1 MSAEQNV
8 AASRR
13 VIEEAW
19 NQGNLAVIDQLC
31 APDCVEHDL
40 STHEEIRGI
49 EAEKERVRAYRAA
62 MPDLRVSIDDVF
74 ASGDEVVLR
83 WTARGTN
90 DGELM
95 GNQPTHRR
103 VEITGISIDRYNAEG
118 KLVEV
123 WDEWDNLGF
132 MHQLGMR
139 PQLAARA

>member
-1 MSAEQNV
+1 
-8 AASRR
+8 
-13 VIEEAW
+13 
-19 NQGNLAVIDQLC
+19 
-31 APDCVEHDL
+31 
-40 STHEEIRGI
+40 
-49 EAEKERVRAYRAA
+49 VRAYRAV
-62 MPDLRVSIDDVF
+62 MSDLRASIDDVF

-103 VEITGISIDRYNAEG
+103 VEVTGISIDRYNAEG

-132 MHQLGMR
+132 MHQLGMT
-139 PQLAARA
+139 PQMAAQA